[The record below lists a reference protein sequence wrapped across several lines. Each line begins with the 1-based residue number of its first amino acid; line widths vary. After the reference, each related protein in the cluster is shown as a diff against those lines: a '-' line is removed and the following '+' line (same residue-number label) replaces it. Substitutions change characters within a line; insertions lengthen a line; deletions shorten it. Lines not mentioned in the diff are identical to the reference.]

1 LGKPHSER
9 SEAVHSSQLLSLSIR
24 VSQIH
29 LGIHGELHA
38 DASSTRRPTVR
49 PYADSGRV
57 LWQDPGLAQG
67 PPATQRGFLA
77 HRVLDMFE
85 LVRRRAETTGGIG

>member
-1 LGKPHSER
+1 MEKPHSER
-9 SEAVHSSQLLSLSIR
+9 SGAVHSYQPLCLSIR

-29 LGIHGELHA
+29 LGIHGTLHA
-38 DASSTRRPTVR
+38 DESCIRRLAVR

>member
-1 LGKPHSER
+1 M
-9 SEAVHSSQLLSLSIR
+9 
-24 VSQIH
+24 
-29 LGIHGELHA
+29 
-38 DASSTRRPTVR
+38 RRPAVR

-57 LWQDPGLAQG
+57 LWQDPGLAQD
-67 PPATQRGFLA
+67 PPATQRGLLA